1 MATRTAAVGELGK
14 PVALSR
20 RVKRA
25 WAVIAAA
32 CLIAVLAVVAFLAGE
47 HQQRPLTILSG
58 LATVGNQQATVT
70 VAGWSYAIDGTGIM
84 WVDQQG
90 SLHDGGWPACLS
102 GIGRTVPIRFGEVPV
117 TAPDGTT
124 WRQVV
129 WVDCQP

>member
-1 MATRTAAVGELGK
+1 MATRTAAAGELGQ

-47 HQQRPLTILSG
+47 HQQHPLTILSG

-90 SLHDGGWPACLS
+90 SMHDGGWPACLS
-102 GIGRTVPIRFGEVPV
+102 GFGRTVPIRFGEVPV

-129 WVDCQP
+129 WVDCR